1 MFQSISW
8 ASLTVISL
16 GILIH
21 FCAGLGKGEAK
32 RNSNTKRHFIGW
44 CGWEENLGM
53 LGKLKRLAGLV
64 AFVSLLVM
72 SLTAFSGRLIS
83 NELMTGYALM
93 IHVGTAPVFL
103 VSTVFLLVT
112 WAHQCRFTDAERAE
126 LVAHLCFQ
134 HVKTKDSLLLIKLT
148 FWGAMFLT
156 VPACLSI
163 VAVMF
168 TIFGTHGQE
177 VLVGIHQYTGL
188 GLVLLA
194 SFHVYL
200 IIRRHFK

>member
-8 ASLTVISL
+8 ASLTVVAL
-16 GILIH
+16 GIVIH
-21 FCAGLGKGEAK
+21 VCAGMGAGQVKRKAK
-32 RNSNTKRHFIGW
+32 RHPLGW
-44 CGWEENLGM
+44 CGWENDLDK
-53 LGKLKRLAGLV
+53 LGKLKRLAGIV
-64 AFVSLLVM
+64 AVVSLLVM
-72 SLTAFSGRLIS
+72 TLTAFSGRLIS

-103 VSTVFLLVT
+103 VSAVFLLVT
-112 WAHQCRFTDAERAE
+112 WAHQCRLTDAERAE

-188 GLVLLA
+188 GLVLLT

>member
-1 MFQSISW
+1 M
-8 ASLTVISL
+8 
-16 GILIH
+16 
-21 FCAGLGKGEAK
+21 
-32 RNSNTKRHFIGW
+32 
-44 CGWEENLGM
+44 
-53 LGKLKRLAGLV
+53 
-64 AFVSLLVM
+64 
-72 SLTAFSGRLIS
+72 
-83 NELMTGYALM
+83 
-93 IHVGTAPVFL
+93 
-103 VSTVFLLVT
+103 
-112 WAHQCRFTDAERAE
+112 
-126 LVAHLCFQ
+126 
-134 HVKTKDSLLLIKLT
+134 KTKDSLLLIKLT

-188 GLVLLA
+188 GLVLLT